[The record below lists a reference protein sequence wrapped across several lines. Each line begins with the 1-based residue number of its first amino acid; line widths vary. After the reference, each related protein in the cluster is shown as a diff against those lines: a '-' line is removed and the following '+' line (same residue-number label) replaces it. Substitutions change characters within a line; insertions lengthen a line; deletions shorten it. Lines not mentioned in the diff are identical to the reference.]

1 MILWQA
7 DGEVKMPKREDK
19 FQALVFDFIVKPAVV
34 LLGIFLAG
42 VFVETL
48 FNFAS
53 ATKYLFLGIG
63 GIGFLIYYFR
73 KKIGEL

>member
-1 MILWQA
+1 
-7 DGEVKMPKREDK
+7 MPKGEDK
-19 FQALVFDFIVKPAVV
+19 FQKLVFDFFVKPAIV

-48 FNFAS
+48 FNS
-53 ATKYLFLGIG
+53 PDATKYLFLGIG

-73 KKIGEL
+73 KKIDQL